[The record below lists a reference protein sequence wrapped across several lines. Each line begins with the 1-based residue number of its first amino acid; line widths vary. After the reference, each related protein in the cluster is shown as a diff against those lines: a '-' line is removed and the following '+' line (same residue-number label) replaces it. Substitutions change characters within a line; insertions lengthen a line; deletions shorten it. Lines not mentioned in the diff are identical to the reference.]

1 MNMKALMVVA
11 LACVCALQVSA
22 QRRARGKVAPV
33 GAGGGAAVAQGR
45 DAMVQIDTPAR
56 PGGTCL
62 IGAPNFQCQVGGQL
76 MGPVGGKPRKWIVL
90 EMKYTTQAKWQ
101 DELTFHWHVLLDS
114 KSAKEKDPKNPVAPF
129 SYYTLDVRY
138 VDIKQGSHAASV
150 CLPPSVAERY
160 GEPCTV
166 TVQITN
172 KEGDQLALH
181 TENQFGQL
189 AAAEKETEGKWWEF
203 DKMMNQWTYTD
214 KATGE
219 KRPNIARRQG
229 LVDRSK
235 TPFALIHSSDY
246 ELVQ

>member
-22 QRRARGKVAPV
+22 QRRARGKAAPT

-56 PGGTCL
+56 PGGTSL

-76 MGPVGGKPRKWIVL
+76 MPPVGGKPRKWIVL

-114 KSAKEKDPKNPVAPF
+114 SKAKEKDPKNPVAPY
-129 SYYTLDVRY
+129 SYYNVDVRY
-138 VDIKQGSHAASV
+138 VDIKQGPHAACV

-160 GEPCTV
+160 GEPCSV
-166 TVQITN
+166 SVLITN
-172 KEGDQLALH
+172 KEGDELALH
-181 TENQFGQL
+181 TENQFGKL
-189 AAAEKETEGKWWEF
+189 PDGKWWER
-203 DKMMNQWTYTD
+203 DDMMNQWKD
-214 KATGE
+214 KKTGE
-219 KRPNIARRQG
+219 NMIARRQG

-235 TPFALIHSSDY
+235 TPFALINSSDY

>member
-1 MNMKALMVVA
+1 MNISVKALMMVA
-11 LACVCALQVSA
+11 LACVCALPSEA
-22 QRRARGKVAPV
+22 QRRNARNRAKPT

-56 PGGTCL
+56 PGGLTL
-62 IGAPNFQCQVGGQL
+62 VGAPNYQYQAGGQL

-114 KSAKEKDPKNPVAPF
+114 SKAKEKDRDNPVAPY
-129 SYYTLDVRY
+129 SYYTVDVRY
-138 VDIKQGSHAASV
+138 VDIKQGPHAASV

-166 TVQITN
+166 TVLITN
-172 KEGDQLALH
+172 KEGDELALH
-181 TENQFGQL
+181 TENQFGKL
-189 AAAEKETEGKWWEF
+189 PDGKWWER
-203 DKMMNQWTYTD
+203 DDMMNQWKD
-214 KATGE
+214 KKSGE
-219 KRPNIARRQG
+219 NMIARRAG

-235 TPFALIHSSDY
+235 TPFALINSSDY